1 MEEWDSP
8 SAAAISALVSAP
20 LPPLPPEF
28 ARRDGPWASEAARQI
43 AEYLHGTRRVFDLEL
58 DLSGVG
64 GFSREALLAAAQI
77 PFGQTRSYWWVAVRA
92 GNPRAA
98 RAVGQA
104 MASNP
109 IPLIL
114 PCHRVVRADGTL
126 GGFGGG
132 RPELKRLLIEHE
144 RSLLSTEDRE
154 RVQIG

>member
-1 MEEWDSP
+1 MEP
-8 SAAAISALVSAP
+8 AAYSISNSTCP
-20 LPPLPPEF
+20 
-28 ARRDGPWASEAARQI
+28 RRRI
-43 AEYLHGTRRVFDLEL
+43 
-58 DLSGVG
+58 
-64 GFSREALLAAAQI
+64 SREALLAARKS
-77 PFGQTRSYWWVAVRA
+77 RSAKPAPTGGGRPGWKS
-92 GNPRAA
+92 RAA